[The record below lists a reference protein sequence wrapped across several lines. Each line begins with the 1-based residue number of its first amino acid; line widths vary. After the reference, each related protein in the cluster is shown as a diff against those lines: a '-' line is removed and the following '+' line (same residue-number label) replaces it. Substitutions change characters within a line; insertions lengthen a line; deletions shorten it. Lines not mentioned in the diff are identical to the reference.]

1 MPPVNSSKSS
11 APPPFWQQLPRVFTY
26 PMHGDALVKIV
37 AFALFVALTSHIGFF
52 AYILSR
58 IAWLAFM
65 AYCFRILERTARGHL
80 VPGDYVDDRTN
91 KDRRPLMQVG
101 IIFVLMLFAI
111 AVGIFMGKIAGQ
123 IALIV
128 VALAL
133 PASIMVLALDERFF
147 AAINPVRL
155 LEVVA
160 GIGLPYLA
168 LCVFLFLLLQ
178 SAQFLGGVLD
188 DYMPVFVGQLLA
200 DVVTMYFMVS
210 MYYLMGYALY
220 QHHEEL
226 GVDVQ
231 VDTAM
236 AQRALAVAS
245 GKKVEPE
252 LLGPQ
257 TQGLLGEGK
266 LGEAADRIE
275 NRLKREWDNNK
286 LHDQY
291 HKVLMMDG
299 KEKPILKHVNEYVP
313 KLIREKR
320 GARAVDVYEAAKKKF
335 PEFTLTDSTLILP
348 LATAASDLRRDAI
361 AVELLKGFDK
371 RFPGH
376 DDIPG
381 VYMLVGKIML
391 ERQNQYAM
399 AQKVFQAVV
408 AKFPKHALAPEAT
421 KLAEIAGK
429 MAAQA
434 AAPS

>member
-1 MPPVNSSKSS
+1 MPPVSSSKT

-26 PMHGDALVKIV
+26 PMHGDAMVKIV
-37 AFALFVALTSHIGFF
+37 VFALVVAICAAAGFF
-52 AYILSR
+52 AR
-58 IAWLAFM
+58 IVGFFVWLAFL

-91 KDRRPLMQVG
+91 KDSRPMMQIG
-101 IIFVLMLFAI
+101 IIFVFSLFAI
-111 AVGIFMGKIAGQ
+111 ATGLFLGKIALQ
-123 IALIV
+123 IALFL
-128 VALAL
+128 VAAAL

-147 AAINPVRL
+147 SAINPARL
-155 LEVVA
+155 IGVIA
-160 GIGLPYLA
+160 GIGLPYFA

-178 SAQFLGGVLD
+178 SGAFLAAVLD
-188 DYMPVFVGQLLA
+188 DFMPIFVSEVLA
-200 DVVTMYFMVS
+200 NAVNMYFMVS

-257 TQGLLGEGK
+257 TQGLLAEAR
-266 LGEAADRIE
+266 LGEAAERIE

-299 KEKPILKHVNEYVP
+299 KEKPIVKHVNEYVP

-320 GARAVDVYEAAKKKF
+320 GARAVDVYEAAKKKI
-335 PEFTLTDSTLILP
+335 PDLALADSTLILP
-348 LATAASDLRRDAI
+348 LATAASDLRRDAL

-371 RFPGH
+371 RYPGH
-376 DDIPG
+376 EDIPG

-408 AKFPKHALAPEAT
+408 AKFPQHKLAPEAT
-421 KLAEIAGK
+421 KMADIAGK

-434 AAPS
+434 PASP

>member
-1 MPPVNSSKSS
+1 MSTSKS

-26 PMHGDALVKIV
+26 PMHGDAMVKIV
-37 AFALFVALTSHIGFF
+37 VFALFVAITSHIGFL

-58 IAWLAFM
+58 LAWLAFM

-101 IIFVLMLFAI
+101 IIFVFMFLAI
-111 AVGIFMGKIAGQ
+111 MIGVFVGKIAGQ
-123 IALIV
+123 IALIL

-155 LEVVA
+155 LEVIA
-160 GIGLPYLA
+160 GIGLPYFA

-178 SAQFLGGVLD
+178 SAQFLGAVLD
-188 DYMPVFVGQLLA
+188 DFMPVFVSQFLA
-200 DVVTMYFMVS
+200 DAVTMYFMVS

-257 TQGLLGEGK
+257 TQGLLAEAK
-266 LGEAADRIE
+266 LGEAAERIE

-286 LHDQY
+286 LQDQY

-299 KEKPILKHVNEYVP
+299 KEKPIIKHVNEYLP

-320 GARAVDVYEAAKKKF
+320 GARAVDIYEAAKKKI
-335 PEFTLTDSTLILP
+335 PDLTLADSTIILP
-348 LATAASDLRRDAI
+348 LATAASDLRRDTI

-371 RFPGH
+371 RYPGH
-376 DDIPG
+376 EDIPG

-399 AQKVFQAVV
+399 AQKVFQAIV
-408 AKFPKHALAPEAT
+408 AKFPQHKLAAEAA
-421 KLAEIAGK
+421 KMAEIAGK

-434 AAPS
+434 LSSPSSP

>member
-1 MPPVNSSKSS
+1 MPPVSTNKS

-26 PMHGDALVKIV
+26 PMHGDAMVKNV
-37 AFALFVALTSHIGFF
+37 VFALVVAICAAAGFLARIVGFF
-52 AYILSR
+52 V
-58 IAWLAFM
+58 WMAFL
-65 AYCFRILERTARGHL
+65 AYCFRTLERTARGHL

-91 KDRRPLMQVG
+91 KDRRPLMQLG
-101 IIFVLMLFAI
+101 IIFVFSLFAI
-111 AVGIFMGKIAGQ
+111 ATGIFLGKIALQ
-123 IALIV
+123 IALFL
-128 VALAL
+128 VAAAL

-147 AAINPVRL
+147 SAINPVRL
-155 LEVVA
+155 LGVIA
-160 GIGLPYLA
+160 GIGLPYFA
-168 LCVFLFLLLQ
+168 LCIFLFLLLQ
-178 SAQFLGGVLD
+178 SGAFLAAVLD
-188 DYMPVFVGQLLA
+188 DFMPVFVSEVLA
-200 DVVTMYFMVS
+200 NAVNMYFMVS

-299 KEKPILKHVNEYVP
+299 KEKPIVKHVNEYVP

-335 PEFTLTDSTLILP
+335 PDLVLVDNTLILP
-348 LATAASDLRRDAI
+348 LATAASDLRRDAT
-361 AVELLKGFDK
+361 AVDLLKGFDK

-376 DDIPG
+376 EDIPG

-399 AQKVFQAVV
+399 AQKVFQAIV

-429 MAAQA
+429 MAAQP

>member
-1 MPPVNSSKSS
+1 LPPVSTNKS

-26 PMHGDALVKIV
+26 PMHGDAMVKIV
-37 AFALFVALTSHIGFF
+37 VFALVVAICAAAGFLARIVGFF
-52 AYILSR
+52 V
-58 IAWLAFM
+58 WMAFL
-65 AYCFRILERTARGHL
+65 AYCFRTLERTARGHL

-91 KDRRPLMQVG
+91 KDRRPLMQLG
-101 IIFVLMLFAI
+101 IIFVFSLFAI
-111 AVGIFMGKIAGQ
+111 ATGIFLGKIALQ
-123 IALIV
+123 IALFL
-128 VALAL
+128 VAAAL

-147 AAINPVRL
+147 SAINPVRL
-155 LEVVA
+155 LGVIA
-160 GIGLPYLA
+160 GIGLPYFA
-168 LCVFLFLLLQ
+168 LCIFLFLLLQ
-178 SAQFLGGVLD
+178 SGAFLAAVLD
-188 DYMPVFVGQLLA
+188 DFMPVFVSEVLA
-200 DVVTMYFMVS
+200 NAVNMYFMVS

-299 KEKPILKHVNEYVP
+299 KEKPIVKHVNEYVP

-335 PEFTLTDSTLILP
+335 PDLVLVDNTLILP
-348 LATAASDLRRDAI
+348 LATAASDLRRDAT
-361 AVELLKGFDK
+361 AVDLLKGFDK

-376 DDIPG
+376 EDIPG

-399 AQKVFQAVV
+399 AQKVFQAIV

-429 MAAQA
+429 MAAQP

>member
-1 MPPVNSSKSS
+1 LPPVNSTKS

-26 PMHGDALVKIV
+26 PMHGDAMVKIV
-37 AFALFVALTSHIGFF
+37 AFALFVAITSHIGFL

-65 AYCFRILERTARGHL
+65 GYCFRILERTARGHL

-91 KDRRPLMQVG
+91 KDRRPLMQIG

-111 AVGIFMGKIAGQ
+111 MVGLWMGKIAGQ

-147 AAINPVRL
+147 SAINPLRL

-188 DYMPVFVGQLLA
+188 DFMPVFVGELLA
-200 DVVTMYFMVS
+200 DIVTMYFMVS

-257 TQGLLGEGK
+257 TQGLLGEGR

-335 PEFTLTDSTLILP
+335 PDFTLTDSTLMLP
-348 LATAASDLRRDAI
+348 LATAASDLRRDAV

-371 RFPGH
+371 RYPGH

-408 AKFPKHALAPEAT
+408 VKFPKHALAPEAA
-421 KLAEIAGK
+421 KMADIAGK

-434 AAPS
+434 PAPS

>member
-1 MPPVNSSKSS
+1 
-11 APPPFWQQLPRVFTY
+11 
-26 PMHGDALVKIV
+26 MHGDAMVKIV
-37 AFALFVALTSHIGFF
+37 VFALVVAICAAAGFLARIVGFF
-52 AYILSR
+52 V
-58 IAWLAFM
+58 WMAFL
-65 AYCFRILERTARGHL
+65 AYCFRTLERTARGHL

-91 KDRRPLMQVG
+91 KDRRPLMQLG
-101 IIFVLMLFAI
+101 IIFVFSLFAI
-111 AVGIFMGKIAGQ
+111 ATGIFLGKIALQ
-123 IALIV
+123 IALFL
-128 VALAL
+128 VAAAL

-147 AAINPVRL
+147 SAINPVRL
-155 LEVVA
+155 LGVIA
-160 GIGLPYLA
+160 GIGLPYFA
-168 LCVFLFLLLQ
+168 LCIFLFLLLQ
-178 SAQFLGGVLD
+178 SGAFLAAVLD
-188 DYMPVFVGQLLA
+188 DFMPVFVSEVLA
-200 DVVTMYFMVS
+200 NAVNMYFMVS

-299 KEKPILKHVNEYVP
+299 KEKPIVKHVNEYVP

-335 PEFTLTDSTLILP
+335 PDLVLVDNTLILP
-348 LATAASDLRRDAI
+348 LATAASDLRRDAT
-361 AVELLKGFDK
+361 AVDLLKGFDK

-376 DDIPG
+376 EDIPG

-399 AQKVFQAVV
+399 AQKVFQAIV

-429 MAAQA
+429 MAAQP

>member
-1 MPPVNSSKSS
+1 MPPVSTNKS

-26 PMHGDALVKIV
+26 PMHGDAMVKIV
-37 AFALFVALTSHIGFF
+37 VFALVVAICAAAGFLARIVGFF
-52 AYILSR
+52 V
-58 IAWLAFM
+58 WMAFL
-65 AYCFRILERTARGHL
+65 AYCFRTLERTARGHL

-91 KDRRPLMQVG
+91 KDRRPLMQLG
-101 IIFVLMLFAI
+101 IIFVFSLFAI
-111 AVGIFMGKIAGQ
+111 ATGIFLGKIALQ
-123 IALIV
+123 IALFL
-128 VALAL
+128 VAAAL

-147 AAINPVRL
+147 SAINPVRL
-155 LEVVA
+155 LGVIA
-160 GIGLPYLA
+160 GIGLPYFA
-168 LCVFLFLLLQ
+168 LCIFLFLLLQ
-178 SAQFLGGVLD
+178 SGAFLAAVLD
-188 DYMPVFVGQLLA
+188 DFMPVFVSEVLA
-200 DVVTMYFMVS
+200 NAVNMYFMVS

-299 KEKPILKHVNEYVP
+299 KEKPIVKHVNEYVP

-335 PEFTLTDSTLILP
+335 PDLVLVDNTLILP
-348 LATAASDLRRDAI
+348 LATAASDLRRDAT
-361 AVELLKGFDK
+361 AVDLLKGFDK

-376 DDIPG
+376 EDIPG

-399 AQKVFQAVV
+399 AQKVFQAIV

-429 MAAQA
+429 MAAQP

>member
-1 MPPVNSSKSS
+1 LPPVNSSKSS